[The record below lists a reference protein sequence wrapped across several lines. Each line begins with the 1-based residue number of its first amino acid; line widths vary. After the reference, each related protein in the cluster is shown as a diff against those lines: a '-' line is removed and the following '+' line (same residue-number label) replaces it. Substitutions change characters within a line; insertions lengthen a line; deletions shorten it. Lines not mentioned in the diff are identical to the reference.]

1 MEIQQKLPKALCS
14 RAKSLESLGLQE
26 VAWTKSDALELL
38 AQLEG
43 SAISVLGGDVYST
56 SSGRL
61 KPAYENWFCER
72 RSEEELQAYAE
83 RSQHVAV
90 AFLRAYPDRPE
101 ALFALVLCQDETA
114 GL

>member
-1 MEIQQKLPKALCS
+1 MEIQQQVPEALSS
-14 RAKSLESLGLQE
+14 RATSLESLGLQE

-43 SAISVLGGDVYST
+43 SAVAVLGGDVYSM

-61 KPAYENWFCER
+61 KPANENWSCER
-72 RSEEELQAYAE
+72 RSREGLQAYAE
-83 RSQHVAV
+83 RSQQVAV
-90 AFLRAYPDRPE
+90 AFLRAYPDLPE
-101 ALFALVLCQDETA
+101 ALFALVLSQDETA